1 MAYLISK
8 RSQREVPTMTLIPIE
23 ELFPGGWDV
32 IATRVE
38 ALRRN
43 LWGTPPD
50 IPAVSIATLPI
61 PDATVA
67 KIRAKNLPRVR
78 DELTIEEMNA
88 DTSPF
93 RGRHAYFDDQMLE
106 VICAISDKYEPHEFI
121 DQLVILVRLFLNE
134 SAALRGGYVGDR
146 VTESCANRCIW
157 SIRDAVGTAVDPYE
171 RRTLL
176 LLAVNSHRGEKSRG
190 YRYLSPEM
198 KEFVAAVTEQER
210 NG

>member
-1 MAYLISK
+1 
-8 RSQREVPTMTLIPIE
+8 MTLIPIE

-93 RGRHAYFDDQMLE
+93 RTHAYFDDQMLE

-176 LLAVNSHRGEKSRG
+176 LLAVDFTSGGEEPWVRF
-190 YRYLSPEM
+190 LSPEM

>member
-1 MAYLISK
+1 
-8 RSQREVPTMTLIPIE
+8 MTLIPIE

-93 RGRHAYFDDQMLE
+93 RTHAYFDDQMLE
-106 VICAISDKYEPHEFI
+106 VICARPGIWPNCRSSGVATDEAI
-121 DQLVILVRLFLNE
+121 VWG
-134 SAALRGGYVGDR
+134 SAPG
-146 VTESCANRCIW
+146 SCA
-157 SIRDAVGTAVDPYE
+157 
-171 RRTLL
+171 
-176 LLAVNSHRGEKSRG
+176 
-190 YRYLSPEM
+190 
-198 KEFVAAVTEQER
+198 VT
-210 NG
+210 